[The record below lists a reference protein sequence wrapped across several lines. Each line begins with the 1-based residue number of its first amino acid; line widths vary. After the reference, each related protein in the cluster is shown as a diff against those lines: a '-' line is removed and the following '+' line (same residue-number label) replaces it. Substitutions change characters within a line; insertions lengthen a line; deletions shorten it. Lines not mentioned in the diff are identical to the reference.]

1 MTSQGTGLPL
11 VVTPTTTTSWRE
23 ILAVTPETVGAL
35 IFMFEVQT
43 LFAGGLWGIDP
54 LDQPGVE
61 EGKEFT
67 YALMGRPGFDK
78 KKEEFERSSLGVQRC
93 FL

>member
-1 MTSQGTGLPL
+1 LPL
-11 VVTPTTTTSWRE
+11 VVTPSTTTSWRE

-54 LDQPGVE
+54 LD
-61 EGKEFT
+61 
-67 YALMGRPGFDK
+67 
-78 KKEEFERSSLGVQRC
+78 
-93 FL
+93 